1 MHQLHFKPRKKLITQ
16 SQDGPL
22 SGTPGPQWA
31 TWKSKN
37 HYLPAAFHNVK
48 GPGSLSHLKT
58 WLQSDPLTTIDQSLV
73 SYGRVEIVILAVG
86 LAMRDVWV
94 TQFPETFPDIPS
106 HVTDSPFEFHEY
118 EQLSHNAADL
128 LDGFQDT

>member
-1 MHQLHFKPRKKLITQ
+1 
-16 SQDGPL
+16 
-22 SGTPGPQWA
+22 
-31 TWKSKN
+31 
-37 HYLPAAFHNVK
+37 
-48 GPGSLSHLKT
+48 
-58 WLQSDPLTTIDQSLV
+58 
-73 SYGRVEIVILAVG
+73 
-86 LAMRDVWV
+86 MRDVWV